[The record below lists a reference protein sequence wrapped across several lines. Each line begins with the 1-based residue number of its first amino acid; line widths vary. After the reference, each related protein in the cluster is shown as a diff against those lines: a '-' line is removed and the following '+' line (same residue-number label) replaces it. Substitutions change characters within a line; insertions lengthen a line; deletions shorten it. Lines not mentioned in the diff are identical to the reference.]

1 MDYEEVEVED
11 GSTHFRLFEI
21 KIKFDNSQ
29 TPNLIR
35 DVVGGILNNFIAY
48 RISVSDE
55 IDRLFNLKNKLW
67 RYCTLGNLLEIN
79 QHTPKIELINRKVDT
94 KRKMKI
100 FLGRIGI
107 CNGELFTG
115 NGGYSL
121 YIDEEL
127 YILCD
132 CKSKHKIP
140 INVENP
146 IETLNN
152 INLIPKSRNV
162 YNIGF
167 YSEYVVTHY
176 DDTNINL
183 DINVYYNGKKI
194 DVIYEFYKYDQI
206 EELRSFIDNSI
217 EKMKNVHLYSSCKNK
232 CAETGDDVC
241 SLHIGFYS
249 YCNYVLIV
257 EDKYKVVEY
266 FSDFLRKYL
275 DNSDFLNVKEVSIIN
290 PGKRCAF

>member
-67 RYCTLGNLLEIN
+67 RCCASYNLLDIN
-79 QHTPKIELINRKVDT
+79 QHTLKTELINRKVDA
-94 KRKMKI
+94 KHKMKI
-100 FLGRIGI
+100 FLGKIGI

-115 NGGYSL
+115 KGGYSL
-121 YIDEEL
+121 YIDEKL
-127 YILCD
+127 YIICD
-132 CKSKHKIP
+132 CESNHKIFLDP
-140 INVENP
+140 NDLIA
-146 IETLNN
+146 TLNN
-152 INLIPKSRNV
+152 INLIPKSRYIFNV
-162 YNIGF
+162 GYNTE
-167 YSEYVVTHY
+167 YSIRHS
-176 DDTNINL
+176 DSDINL
-183 DINVYYNGKKI
+183 LISIYYDGRKKEI
-194 DVIYEFYKYDQI
+194 SYKYYKYDQV

-217 EKMKNVHLYSSCKNK
+217 EKMKNVHLYSSCLNK
-232 CAETGDDVC
+232 CAETGDDIC
-241 SLHIGFYS
+241 SLHIGY
-249 YCNYVLIV
+249 YLRCNYVLIV
-257 EDKYKVVEY
+257 ENKYRVKNY
-266 FSDFLRKYL
+266 FNDFLRKYL
-275 DNSDFLNVKEVSIIN
+275 DNSDFLNVREVSIIN